1 MNIEKIAAKDAA
13 QWAAAEMFFGKGA
26 GTRRKLLSADIASK
40 VENVFGYHEAFN
52 KAYSEQD
59 FAKHAM
65 KAIQERNHIDRTEM
79 IGKNVKGILRG
90 DRRSMSTGVLILVGI
105 GVVAHQTGYDEVAL
119 KEAKKYYKKAKDEI
133 KARQFAH
140 NIKKTYTPK
149 GN

>member
-1 MNIEKIAAKDAA
+1 MNIDKIAAKDAA

-40 VENVFGYHEAFN
+40 VENVAGYHEACQA
-52 KAYSEQD
+52 AYSKMD
-59 FAKHAM
+59 FGKLAM
-65 KAIQERNHIDRTEM
+65 KAIQERNRIDRTEM
-79 IGKNVKGILRG
+79 VGKNIKGILRG

-105 GVVAHQTGYDEVAL
+105 GVVAHQTGYDEVAY